1 MPTPDR
7 NKTALQNLLERA
19 NAKTGVTHTYLTD
32 AIATL
37 EEGYNKS
44 DSSGG
49 SSECSGD
56 HIISVAELPE
66 KGVAGGIYKLKM
78 PFSDLIMV
86 YGSGAYV
93 ISYAEVAAEDET
105 LTVSFNTIAT
115 YPTEEELASLLES
128 DGNAAMHLYHVESE
142 ENIFVKMEGEFI
154 TLATAFDTEFSG
166 FLTDKSE
173 ASGDGM
179 YAIGGGTAYYMYYDG
194 LQDVI
199 LGDSTGY
206 ESLTEG
212 MANVQLFCADDF
224 PADPSP
230 TDLTTETFVA
240 YYIKNDTVNDIYLY
254 YDSVWMTLGE
264 FYNSVVGVTIS
275 FAGEI
280 HDPSLISAEGY
291 YALTNVYDRMVFE
304 SDVYV
309 PTSEEKTVTPTTY
322 DQEITPSD
330 ADYLKKVTVEKIPSN
345 YIIPTGEQT
354 YNENGEFDVT
364 SIKKAIIAIPDKAT
378 VYTVQTVD
386 ELPADAVDGS
396 LAIVLGGE

>member
-1 MPTPDR
+1 MPTADL
-7 NKTALQNLLERA
+7 NKTALQNLLARA

-37 EEGYNKS
+37 EEGYKK
-44 DSSGG
+44 GG
-49 SSECSGD
+49 SVECSGE
-56 HIISVAELPE
+56 HVITVGVLPE
-66 KGVAGGIYKLKM
+66 RGVDKGIYKLSV
-78 PFSDLIMV
+78 PFSDLVIV
-86 YGSGAYV
+86 YSGESMSFLEIASLQSMEY
-93 ISYAEVAAEDET
+93 
-105 LTVSFNTIAT
+105 SFNTI
-115 YPTEEELASLLES
+115 PTKTT
-128 DGNAAMHLYHVESE
+128 
-142 ENIFVKMEGEFI
+142 ENIKVSSVTSSYVYHWYYIEDENDVFLYGDLAGSGSNDWVSYGELDGGSFNGCI
-154 TLATAFDTEFSG
+154 SDVSKATA
-166 FLTDKSE
+166 
-173 ASGDGM
+173 DGY
-179 YAIGGGTAYYMYYDG
+179 YAIGGNTYYQYHDG
-194 LQDVI
+194 LIDVI

-212 MANVQLFCADDF
+212 MASVQLFMLNDF
-224 PADPSP
+224 PADADAVA
-230 TDLTTETFVA
+230 TDLQSGA
-240 YYIKNDTVNDIYLY
+240 LAGYYIKNDSVNDIYLFC
-254 YDSVWMTLGE
+254 DSAWVTLGE
-264 FYNSVVGVTIS
+264 LYNSMVGVTIS

-291 YALTNVYDRMVFE
+291 YALTNVYDKMVFE

-330 ADYLKKVTVEKIPSN
+330 ADYLKKVTVKKIPSN